1 MALTPSE
8 LERMPIQIEKYFN
21 DLERRIM
28 EDVVRRIQ
36 INSEITRAADW
47 QIHRLNQLGMS
58 KQAIE
63 LQIKNT
69 LELSD
74 KEIEKMYEQVVEFGY
89 TRDKS
94 IYTMAGKDFIPYN
107 KNAEL
112 QQLVSAFSEQ
122 TKQTLSNITQSLGFT
137 TPMGGKVLFTPMAD
151 FYQKTLD
158 KAMLDITTGAF
169 DYNSVLK
176 RTVQEMTRSGVRTV
190 EFGATNWSNRVE
202 VASRRAVMSGI
213 TQVTNKINDSN
224 AKTLNTEHFEVSW
237 HATARPSHQVWQGR
251 VFTKEEL
258 ISVCG
263 LDSITGLCG
272 ANCYHSYY
280 PFIPGISERTYTDRQ
295 LTEMNAKENTKKAYG
310 DKEFN
315 AYEATQYQRNLET
328 LMRKQRQDINL
339 LEKGGA
345 SKDDIIAAKSRY
357 RSTMAQYA
365 DFSSKM
371 KLPQQKERIY
381 MDGLGNV
388 AGGKTVAKSKK
399 NDKIEDEREITQ
411 RDMASGLRK
420 SSNIPL
426 SQADKEHLLKE
437 MNSIGADEDIFIF
450 RDGYGSGYSESRD
463 KVFIS
468 SNVFPSKDSSLH
480 PRDLMSERAVLAHE
494 YYGHRQYKGTKVAA
508 GMWNDEF
515 RASYM
520 AAKNCPNLS
529 DFDRRYL
536 ILDALERAKEAGV
549 TVKYNKFMR
558 RVIYGD

>member
-1 MALTPSE
+1 MALNPSE
-8 LERMPIQIEKYFN
+8 LERMPIELEKYFN

-36 INSEITRAADW
+36 INGEITRAADW

-63 LQIKNT
+63 LQIKHT

-94 IYTMAGKDFIPYN
+94 IYTKVGKDFIPYN

-224 AKTLNTEHFEVSW
+224 AKSLNTEHFEVSW

-258 ISVCG
+258 VSVCG

-280 PFIPGISERTYTDRQ
+280 PFIPGISERTYTDKQ
-295 LTEMNAKENTKKAYG
+295 LTEMNARENTKKAYG

-365 DFSSKM
+365 DFSK
-371 KLPQQKERIY
+371 KIELPQQKERIY
-381 MDGLGNV
+381 MDGLGKV
-388 AGGKTVAKSKK
+388 GGGKGVAKLGNSGIIKSSKDGASRAK
-399 NDKIEDEREITQ
+399 KYQNDWQEASLQEQINKHVPNAKESEINSKGKKEYSSDESHKRIIYDTKGIYFRIEDTTKKGKRRYVDLEGNDVSNKIENGRQVGRSKEEYEKMTHFKDKDGEKDE
-411 RDMASGLRK
+411 
-420 SSNIPL
+420 
-426 SQADKEHLLKE
+426 
-437 MNSIGADEDIFIF
+437 
-450 RDGYGSGYSESRD
+450 
-463 KVFIS
+463 
-468 SNVFPSKDSSLH
+468 
-480 PRDLMSERAVLAHE
+480 
-494 YYGHRQYKGTKVAA
+494 
-508 GMWNDEF
+508 
-515 RASYM
+515 
-520 AAKNCPNLS
+520 
-529 DFDRRYL
+529 
-536 ILDALERAKEAGV
+536 
-549 TVKYNKFMR
+549 
-558 RVIYGD
+558 